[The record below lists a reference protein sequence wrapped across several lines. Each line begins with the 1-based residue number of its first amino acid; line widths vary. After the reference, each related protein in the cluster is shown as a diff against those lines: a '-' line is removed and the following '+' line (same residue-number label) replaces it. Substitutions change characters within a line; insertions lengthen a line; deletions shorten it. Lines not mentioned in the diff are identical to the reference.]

1 MIDSFFS
8 SPLPARPPADF
19 LSAAAACIV
28 PFAEADLFAGTVLIA
43 AGRDVLLRQSFGL
56 ADREWGIAHVPESK
70 FRLGSL
76 TKQFTA
82 AAILQLMETG
92 KLRLED
98 KIAQHYRDAPAGWRD
113 VSLMHLLTHASGIPS
128 YTSIP
133 GFFDGAARLERTP
146 QEIIALTRDAPLL
159 FAPGAQFKYN
169 NGGYIILGH
178 VIEILSGMRYEDYVT
193 EKILRPLGLVGT
205 GYDHDETIVPHRAR
219 GYRVENDS
227 FKNAA
232 FLAMSVP
239 YAAGALY
246 STADDLFTWLKALAD
261 ARPVTSESVALM
273 LRDHG
278 HGYGFGF
285 AIQSQFGRS
294 HLVHAGGINGFSVL
308 LSHYPDAD
316 VTFIVLANIQG
327 APVQK
332 IARDL
337 AALYFKVTDET
348 FEVSLDAAL
357 LADYVGTYR
366 LSETKILRVGQEGA
380 RLFIEWT
387 GQKRQEAIA
396 QDDHHF
402 IGKLADW
409 TLSFE
414 ADGVALASHAIL
426 TQNGRIWRGARI
438 EEEQPVRGRY

>member
-1 MIDSFFS
+1 
-8 SPLPARPPADF
+8 
-19 LSAAAACIV
+19 
-28 PFAEADLFAGTVLIA
+28 
-43 AGRDVLLRQSFGL
+43 
-56 ADREWGIAHVPESK
+56 
-70 FRLGSL
+70 
-76 TKQFTA
+76 
-82 AAILQLMETG
+82 
-92 KLRLED
+92 
-98 KIAQHYRDAPAGWRD
+98 
-113 VSLMHLLTHASGIPS
+113 
-128 YTSIP
+128 
-133 GFFDGAARLERTP
+133 
-146 QEIIALTRDAPLL
+146 
-159 FAPGAQFKYN
+159 
-169 NGGYIILGH
+169 
-178 VIEILSGMRYEDYVT
+178 
-193 EKILRPLGLVGT
+193 
-205 GYDHDETIVPHRAR
+205 
-219 GYRVENDS
+219 
-227 FKNAA
+227 
-232 FLAMSVP
+232 MSVP

-285 AIQSQFGRS
+285 AIQSQFGRR

-337 AALYFKVTDET
+337 AALYFNVTDET